1 MKNITRSNTT
11 TTANVKVYN
20 EETDNIMTISAVI
33 DGAHDSDSFK
43 KEYAKVQSLPILKV
57 FNVQTVEELR
67 GMPENEFI
75 AHGTVY
81 AERSKVNRGMI
92 SKTISTN
99 RYTVKVF
106 DHNND
111 EMLET
116 AVSADTEKAI
126 AKNLPSNYQLLKV
139 LKCEKVDSL
148 VCMTVSDFMKYSKP
162 MVDHF
167 HYKK

>member
-1 MKNITRSNTT
+1 MKNVTRSNVTT
-11 TTANVKVYN
+11 SANVKVYN
-20 EETDNIMTISAVI
+20 EETDSIMTISAVI
-33 DGAHDSDSFK
+33 DGQYDTDSFK

-57 FNVQTVEELR
+57 FDVKTVEELR

-75 AHGTVY
+75 AHGTVFS
-81 AERSKVNRGMI
+81 ERSKENRGMI

-106 DHNND
+106 DHDND

-116 AVSADTEKAI
+116 IVSADSEKAI
-126 AKNLPSNYQLLKV
+126 AKNLPANYQLLKV
-139 LKCEKVDSL
+139 LKCEKVESL
-148 VCMTVSDFMKYSKP
+148 ICMSVSDFMKYSKP
-162 MVDHF
+162 MIDHF

>member
-1 MKNITRSNTT
+1 MKNITRSNVTT
-11 TTANVKVYN
+11 SANVKVYN
-20 EETDNIMTISAVI
+20 EETDSIMTISAVI
-33 DGAHDSDSFK
+33 DGQHDADSFK
-43 KEYAKVQSLPILKV
+43 KEYSKIQSLPILKV
-57 FNVQTVEELR
+57 FDVHTIEELR

-81 AERSKVNRGMI
+81 AERSKENRGMI

-116 AVSADTEKAI
+116 IVSADSEKGI
-126 AKNLPSNYQLLKV
+126 AKNLPSNYQLLKI
-139 LKCEKVDSL
+139 LKVEKVDSL

>member
-1 MKNITRSNTT
+1 MKSITRSNVTT
-11 TTANVKVYN
+11 SANVKLYN
-20 EETDNIMTISAVI
+20 EELDTIQTIIAVI
-33 DGAHDSDSFK
+33 DGAHDVDSFK
-43 KEYAKVQSLPILKV
+43 KEYSKVQSLPILRV
-57 FNVQTVEELR
+57 SDIQTIKELR

-75 AHGTVY
+75 THGTVY
-81 AERSKVNRGMI
+81 AERSKENRGMI

-111 EMLET
+111 NMLET
-116 AVSADTEKAI
+116 VVTADSEKAI
-126 AKNLPSNYQLLKV
+126 TKNLPTNYQLLKV
-139 LKCEKVDSL
+139 LKSEKVDSL
-148 VCMTVSDFMKYSKP
+148 VCMSVSDFMKYSKP

>member
-1 MKNITRSNTT
+1 MKNITRSNVTT
-11 TTANVKVYN
+11 SANVKLYN
-20 EETDNIMTISAVI
+20 EELDTIQTVSAVI
-33 DGAHDSDSFK
+33 DGEHNADSFK
-43 KEYAKVQSLPILKV
+43 KEYAKIQSLPILKV
-57 FNVQTVEELR
+57 FDVQTVEELR

-75 AHGTVY
+75 SHGTVY
-81 AERSKVNRGMI
+81 AERSKENRGMV
-92 SKTISTN
+92 SKTICTN

-106 DHNND
+106 NHNND

-116 AVSADTEKAI
+116 IVSADSEKAI
-126 AKNLPSNYQLLKV
+126 VKNLPSNYQLLKI
-139 LKCEKVDSL
+139 LKVEKVESL

>member
-33 DGAHDSDSFK
+33 DGQHDADSFK

-57 FNVQTVEELR
+57 FDIKTVEELR

-75 AHGTVY
+75 AHGTVF
-81 AERSKVNRGMI
+81 AERSKENRGMI

-116 AVSADTEKAI
+116 IVSADSEKAI
-126 AKNLPSNYQLLKV
+126 AKNLPSNYQLLKI
-139 LKCEKVDSL
+139 LKVEKVDSL

>member
-11 TTANVKVYN
+11 TTACVKLYN
-20 EETDNIMTISAVI
+20 EELDSIQTVNAVI
-33 DGAHDSDSFK
+33 DGSHDADSFK
-43 KEYAKVQSLPILKV
+43 KEYSKIQSLTILKV
-57 FNVQTVEELR
+57 FDVQTVEELR

-81 AERSKVNRGMI
+81 AERSKENRGMI
-92 SKTISTN
+92 SKTIATN

-111 EMLET
+111 SILET
-116 AVSADTEKAI
+116 IVSADSEKGI
-126 AKNLPSNYQLLKV
+126 AKNLPTNYQLLKV
-139 LKCEKVDSL
+139 LKREKVESL
-148 VCMTVSDFMKYSKP
+148 ICMTVSDFMKYSKP